1 MMKAEDRVVF
11 QEECLDFGFYLW
23 SSSCALAGPEV
34 SVLSL

>member
-11 QEECLDFGFYLW
+11 QEEWLALAFIYGALPVP
-23 SSSCALAGPEV
+23 LAGPEV